1 MFFARIVLAIQAL
14 VMGGFGLAYWLWP
27 YEMANLNGMLLM
39 ETVSVSN
46 MRVYYGGLQ
55 LGLAIFLLWSMRRP
69 ERASPAL
76 VLLVLIQLSLS
87 LARLGALWL
96 DGGALQ
102 SFDLTSLVYKLAAAG
117 LALLALYLLA
127 RQRRAE
133 AEREAADTLDGSA
146 FDSDFDEPPA
156 PQFNVRELPL
166 ERVTRPDLAET
177 SEVEVRPG
185 LTDNW
190 SEPRS

>member
-69 ERASPAL
+69 ERASPAE
-76 VLLVLIQLSLS
+76 
-87 LARLGALWL
+87 G
-96 DGGALQ
+96 
-102 SFDLTSLVYKLAAAG
+102 YPAAHA
-117 LALLALYLLA
+117 
-127 RQRRAE
+127 AE
-133 AEREAADTLDGSA
+133 QGRI
-146 FDSDFDEPPA
+146 
-156 PQFNVRELPL
+156 VRE
-166 ERVTRPDLAET
+166 
-177 SEVEVRPG
+177 G
-185 LTDNW
+185 LGG
-190 SEPRS
+190 